1 LKGRPDRKAR
11 TRSHGVLCA
20 WLDVIWNAF
29 GEDRLIYGSNWPV
42 SELFAPL
49 FEVQRIVEEYFAG
62 KGRRVLEKV
71 VAGNA
76 SVAYR
81 WRRR

>member
-1 LKGRPDRKAR
+1 
-11 TRSHGVLCA
+11 
-20 WLDVIWNAF
+20 VIWNAF

-62 KGRRVLEKV
+62 KGRRVMEKV
-71 VAGNA
+71 FAGNA
-76 SVAYR
+76 SLAYR